1 MRENTLDIDYVI
13 AMAKVIDQMDGFD
26 EEYKHLVSTY
36 GHKKVK
42 EELSWLS
49 GTKEQYKRIDKEI
62 GTFFGRYKKVLDT
75 IQETGTVEGFLLR
88 YYDKNGNHN
97 ENYSG
102 TTFYHY
108 LKQHQDEKDK
118 ILDNLNGIKASGY
131 STVTLEPG
139 KDYSKTEHHMS
150 ASLFANSEIS
160 YGESFEILDK
170 SDHYEVYYR
179 VKTPYL
185 AILSDQFTRKK
196 SPRLMV
202 STLTMD
208 RDILPKTSTIEG
220 AFDRI
225 MIEKEQGFA
234 SEQQLE
240 NVLAFYENTAAL
252 STAINNLIAI
262 TESDE
267 TVPDRARTLQTLG
280 DLKRRVVNVK
290 QARSSYVEQ
299 LIDTNPDITRE
310 EVEAGKDAIKA
321 EVRSHIYRPR
331 RNS

>member
-1 MRENTLDIDYVI
+1 
-13 AMAKVIDQMDGFD
+13 
-26 EEYKHLVSTY
+26 
-36 GHKKVK
+36 
-42 EELSWLS
+42 
-49 GTKEQYKRIDKEI
+49 
-62 GTFFGRYKKVLDT
+62 
-75 IQETGTVEGFLLR
+75 
-88 YYDKNGNHN
+88 
-97 ENYSG
+97 
-102 TTFYHY
+102 
-108 LKQHQDEKDK
+108 
-118 ILDNLNGIKASGY
+118 
-131 STVTLEPG
+131 
-139 KDYSKTEHHMS
+139 
-150 ASLFANSEIS
+150 
-160 YGESFEILDK
+160 
-170 SDHYEVYYR
+170 
-179 VKTPYL
+179 
-185 AILSDQFTRKK
+185 
-196 SPRLMV
+196 
-202 STLTMD
+202 
-208 RDILPKTSTIEG
+208 
-220 AFDRI
+220 

>member
-139 KDYSKTEHHMS
+139 KDYSKTEHHIS

-179 VKTPYL
+179 VKTPYISVL
-185 AILSDQFTRKK
+185 YPETTR
-196 SPRLMV
+196 SPRLMTN
-202 STLTMD
+202 TLTMEKD
-208 RDILPKTSTIEG
+208 VLPKTSTIEG
-220 AFDRI
+220 AFDEI
-225 MIEKEQGFA
+225 MIKKEQKPE
-234 SEQQLE
+234 SEQKLE

-321 EVRSHIYRPR
+321 EVRSHVYKPR
-331 RNS
+331 RDN

>member
-108 LKQHQDEKDK
+108 LKGHQDQQDK
-118 ILDNLNGIKASGY
+118 ILDNLMHIKELGY
-131 STVTLEPG
+131 PTITLEPG
-139 KDYSKTEHHMS
+139 ADYSGTEHHIS

-179 VKTPYL
+179 VKTPYISVL
-185 AILSDQFTRKK
+185 YPETTR
-196 SPRLMV
+196 SPRLMTN
-202 STLTMD
+202 TLTMEKD
-208 RDILPKTSTIEG
+208 VLPKTSTIEG

-280 DLKRRVVNVK
+280 DLKRRVVNIK

>member
-75 IQETGTVEGFLLR
+75 IQENGTVEGFLLR

-108 LKQHQDEKDK
+108 LKGHQDQQDK
-118 ILDNLNGIKASGY
+118 ILDNLMHIKEVGY
-131 STVTLEPG
+131 PTITLEPG
-139 KDYSKTEHHMS
+139 ADYSGTEYHMS
-150 ASLFANSEIS
+150 TSLFANSEIV
-160 YGESFEILDK
+160 YGEKIEISEK
-170 SDHYEVYYR
+170 SDHYETYYR
-179 VKTPYL
+179 VRTPYL
-185 AILSDQFTRKK
+185 AILSDQFTAKK
-196 SPRLMV
+196 NPRLMV
-202 STLTMD
+202 STLMMD

-262 TESDE
+262 VESE
-267 TVPDRARTLQTLG
+267 ESIPDRTRTLQTLS
-280 DLKRRVVNVK
+280 DLKRRVIGIK
-290 QARSSYVEQ
+290 QTRSAYVEEF
-299 LIDTNPDITRE
+299 IDGTPEITRE

-321 EVRSHIYRPR
+321 EVRSHVYKPR
-331 RNS
+331 RDN

>member
-108 LKQHQDEKDK
+108 LKGHQDQQDK
-118 ILDNLNGIKASGY
+118 ILDNLMHIKEVGY
-131 STVTLEPG
+131 PTITLEPG
-139 KDYSKTEHHMS
+139 ADYSGTEYHMS
-150 ASLFANSEIS
+150 TSLFANSEIV
-160 YGESFEILDK
+160 YGEKIEISEK
-170 SDHYEVYYR
+170 SDHYETYYR
-179 VKTPYL
+179 VRTPYL
-185 AILSDQFTRKK
+185 AILSDQFTAKK
-196 SPRLMV
+196 NPRLMV

-220 AFDRI
+220 AFDEI
-225 MIEKEQGFA
+225 MMTKEQKPEP
-234 SEQQLE
+234 EQKLE
-240 NVLAFYENTAAL
+240 TVLAFYENTAAL
-252 STAINNLIAI
+252 STAVNNLIAI
-262 TESDE
+262 VESE
-267 TVPDRARTLQTLG
+267 ESIPDRTRTLQTLS
-280 DLKRRVVNVK
+280 DLKRRVIGIK
-290 QARSSYVEQ
+290 QTRSAYVEEF
-299 LIDTNPDITRE
+299 IDGTPEITRE

-321 EVRSHIYRPR
+321 EVRSHVYKPR
-331 RNS
+331 RDR